1 MPKEKKETKLKGDV
15 VVSKSGQRLVLDKEG
30 KEVKEEVK

>member
-1 MPKEKKETKLKGDV
+1 MTKKEKETKPKGDV